1 MKFALAAYE
10 SRDNDVAYNIRQIE
24 KACIRSGDA
33 EVICFGEAFLQGF
46 CAVTSCYEEDINIAI
61 SANGATMGRV
71 KQLTTQ
77 YGKALMLG
85 YIEKDGCDI
94 YSSYAVIDNGEIVHN
109 YRRITKNWKE
119 YTKTNQYYKEGS
131 NSGPFLFRGM
141 ELNIAL
147 CGDMWISPERF
158 RTNGILIWPVYVNFA
173 LDDSEAGEYAK
184 QSAIAS
190 DNVLLV
196 NSLSANPLS
205 RGGAFHFVKGMVDAK
220 IPLDYE
226 DILQIDIP

>member
-10 SRDNDVAYNIRQIE
+10 SRDNDVAYNISQIE

-46 CAVTSCYEEDINIAI
+46 CAVTSCYEKDINIAI
-61 SANGATMGRV
+61 SPNGATMGRV

-94 YSSYAVIDNGEIVHN
+94 YSSYAVIDNGEIVYN

-131 NSGPFLFRGM
+131 DSGPFLFRGM

-158 RTNGILIWPVYVNFA
+158 RTNGILIWPVYVNFS

-226 DILQIDIP
+226 DILQIEIP

>member
-94 YSSYAVIDNGEIVHN
+94 YSSYAVIENGEIVHN

-131 NSGPFLFRGM
+131 DSGPFLFLGM

-173 LDDSEAGEYAK
+173 LDDSEAGAYAK

>member
-10 SRDNDVAYNIRQIE
+10 SRDNDVTYNIRQIE

-46 CAVTSCYEEDINIAI
+46 CAITSCYEEDINIAI
-61 SANGATMGRV
+61 SPNGATMGRV

-94 YSSYAVIDNGEIVHN
+94 YSSYAVIDNGEIIHN

-119 YTKTNQYYKEGS
+119 YTKTNRHYREGS

-173 LDDSEAGEYAK
+173 LDDSETGEYAR

>member
-85 YIEKDGCDI
+85 YIEKDDCDI

-147 CGDMWISPERF
+147 CGDVWISPERF

-220 IPLDYE
+220 ISLDYE

>member
-10 SRDNDVAYNIRQIE
+10 SRDNDVAYNISQIE

-131 NSGPFLFRGM
+131 DSGPFLFREM

-158 RTNGILIWPVYVNFA
+158 RTNGILIWPVYVNFS

>member
-61 SANGATMGRV
+61 SPNGATMGRV

-226 DILQIDIP
+226 DILQIEIP

>member
-10 SRDNDVAYNIRQIE
+10 SRDNDVAYNISQIE

-46 CAVTSCYEEDINIAI
+46 CAVTSCYEKDIDIAVA
-61 SANGATMGRV
+61 SDGAVMGRV
-71 KQLTTQ
+71 KRLTTQ

-94 YSSYAVIDNGEIVHN
+94 YSSYALIDNGEIVHN

-119 YTKTNQYYKEGS
+119 YTKTNRHYREGS
-131 NSGPFLFRGM
+131 DSGSFAFRGR

-158 RTNGILIWPVYVNFA
+158 RTNGVLIWPVYVNFA
-173 LDDSEAGEYAK
+173 LDDSEAGAYAK

-196 NSLSANPLS
+196 NSLSSNPLS
-205 RGGAFHFVKGMVDAK
+205 RGGAFHFVKGMVAGK
-220 IPLDYE
+220 IPLDNE
-226 DILQIDIP
+226 DILYVDIP

>member
-85 YIEKDGCDI
+85 YTEKDGCDI

-131 NSGPFLFRGM
+131 DSGPFLFRGM

>member
-46 CAVTSCYEEDINIAI
+46 CAVTSCYEKDINIAI
-61 SANGATMGRV
+61 SPNGATMGRV

-226 DILQIDIP
+226 DILQIEIP